1 MSFSTDAANQVFE
14 ENFAVNL
21 RSLLD
26 PVQDETAAELGAK
39 MAGAWVNTLLEL
51 EKLERVD
58 RHMTALEDEI
68 EAHTRS
74 LPDRCADILRRSLIF
89 PETCRVPSFLGT
101 PRRCVTLGCILV
113 FAAGWCCPWHI
124 TCET

>member
-58 RHMTALEDEI
+58 RHLPEDGRTLSEDLENEMVKY
-68 EAHTRS
+68 T
-74 LPDRCADILRRSLIF
+74 
-89 PETCRVPSFLGT
+89 
-101 PRRCVTLGCILV
+101 TL
-113 FAAGWCCPWHI
+113 H
-124 TCET
+124 